1 MSYTYHTNL
10 PGGLSPTKGWVKG
23 VEKSETPGMMLGAN
37 GRVLRELPGWMEADR
52 LGDHFH
58 SPGTCP
64 LDQSEPSLKMG
75 MISPNRRIIKRE

>member
-37 GRVLRELPGWMEADR
+37 GRVLRELPGWMEANWR
-52 LGDHFH
+52 KTGWAIISIRRGPVHL
-58 SPGTCP
+58 T
-64 LDQSEPSLKMG
+64 SLNL
-75 MISPNRRIIKRE
+75 P